1 VKKLEATLKIG
12 KKGIAVIP
20 IKLRK
25 AAGIDEGV
33 EVKVELLPF
42 GILLRPKVQNPVE
55 TLANLVVTP
64 RKKSSV
70 ETLRKL
76 REAIDKEVREE
87 K

>member
-1 VKKLEATLKIG
+1 LEVTLKIG

-25 AAGIDEGV
+25 AAGIEEGI
-33 EVKVELLPF
+33 EMKAELLPF
-42 GILLRPKVQNPVE
+42 GILLRPKVKNPVE
-55 TLANLVVTP
+55 TLANLIVTP
-64 RKKSSV
+64 RKEPSI

-76 REAIDKEVREE
+76 REAIDKEVKEE